1 MAGKFSGTKSAL
13 PKKCGWLAPYS
24 LFCRGTAHDMDG
36 ADRCFGCGLP
46 PALVCREN
54 IPKTK
59 STLCTLELE
68 FCGHRESVQVFP
80 IWAAGLGSL
89 RRNPGRSREAVRIWQ
104 SYGRHI
110 GYHRKDCA
118 CAAADTSAICS
129 YPMLYDNCFLFY
141 TYPFC
146 PDAKQIK

>member
-1 MAGKFSGTKSAL
+1 MAGKFSGTRSAL
-13 PKKCGWLAPYS
+13 PKKCSWLAPYS

-59 STLCTLELE
+59 SALCTLELE

-110 GYHRKDCA
+110 GYHRKIAPVLPRIPQRFALILCCMRTA
-118 CAAADTSAICS
+118 SFFIHTPFAL
-129 YPMLYDNCFLFY
+129 MLNR
-141 TYPFC
+141 
-146 PDAKQIK
+146 